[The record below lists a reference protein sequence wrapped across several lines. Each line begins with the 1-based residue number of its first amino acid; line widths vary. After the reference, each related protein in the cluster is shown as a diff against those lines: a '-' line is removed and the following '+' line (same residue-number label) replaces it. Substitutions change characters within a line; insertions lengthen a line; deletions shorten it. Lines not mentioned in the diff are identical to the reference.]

1 MWSNLYNIGQ
11 KVTKFCKYYTIK
23 YLHRTMWGVKRE
35 EIETELASKLVLN
48 SEKMNKSDE
57 DVKKVVSVENVFS
70 FEKFHKKLESNDKT
84 IPVRVSTAKNEINK
98 WVSIKKVVDHMSLV
112 FLLCRAKNYKLI

>member
-1 MWSNLYNIGQ
+1 M
-11 KVTKFCKYYTIK
+11 
-23 YLHRTMWGVKRE
+23 KRE